1 MVSPN
6 RLGTKYRFD
15 FVDKA
20 LSDAGQQD
28 GTTPTQTSNKMFN
41 LKP

>member
-6 RLGTKYRFD
+6 RLGTKYRID
-15 FVDKA
+15 FVEKA
-20 LSDAGQQD
+20 LEDNGQHD